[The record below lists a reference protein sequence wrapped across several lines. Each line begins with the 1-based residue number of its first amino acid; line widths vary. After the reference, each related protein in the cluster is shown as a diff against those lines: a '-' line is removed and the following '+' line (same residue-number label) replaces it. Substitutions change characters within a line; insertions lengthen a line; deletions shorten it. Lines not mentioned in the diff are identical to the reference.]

1 MWQIQSSVDLKMSPE
16 NLMFNVL
23 TILPVAVWMLVK
35 LNNSGIHRV
44 HVIICPFNKKQLQY
58 EDERDQGARS
68 KVKGGRKGWKFFML
82 WMEHWMLKGNKIRR
96 LWDCEV

>member
-23 TILPVAVWMLVK
+23 AILLLK

-68 KVKGGRKGWKFFML
+68 KVKGGRKG
-82 WMEHWMLKGNKIRR
+82 
-96 LWDCEV
+96 